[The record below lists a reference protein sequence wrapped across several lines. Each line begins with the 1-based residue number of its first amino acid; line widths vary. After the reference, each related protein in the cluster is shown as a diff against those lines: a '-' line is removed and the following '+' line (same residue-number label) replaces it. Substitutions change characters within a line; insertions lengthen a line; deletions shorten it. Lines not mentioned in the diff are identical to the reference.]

1 MRYFAAGFV
10 QSAIRNLP
18 YKKGRIVDLLG
29 ELTGG
34 KTRAIVNSARMRLD
48 LREAI
53 QRSMFLG
60 TYEPEQTSWFRSC
73 LRPGDIAVDVGAS
86 FGYYTTLSSLLV
98 GSTGRVFA
106 FEPSPIASV
115 VIENAIAESG
125 IANVVLTRAALG
137 RQASKVSLFL
147 PNTPELHSPSIL
159 PSDADFVPVDVPV
172 IRLDQFSPLANH
184 HKIRLVKMDVEGYE
198 PDVLEGMTGL
208 LEAGRVENIMCEF
221 NSGWLRR
228 NSTTPASLLDKIQKH
243 GFKIHAQ
250 TSLRSTLIGQKGE
263 SYDLQD
269 MWLTLTGEPK

>member
-1 MRYFAAGFV
+1 
-10 QSAIRNLP
+10 
-18 YKKGRIVDLLG
+18 
-29 ELTGG
+29 
-34 KTRAIVNSARMRLD
+34 MRLD

-98 GSTGRVFA
+98 GPTGRVFA
-106 FEPSPIASV
+106 FEPSPIASQ
-115 VIENAIAESG
+115 VIENAVTESG
-125 IANVVLTRAALG
+125 LTNVVLTRAALG

-147 PNTPELHSPSIL
+147 PNTPGLHSPSIL

-172 IRLDQFSPLANH
+172 IRLDQFSPLAAYPR
-184 HKIRLVKMDVEGYE
+184 IRLLKMDVEGYE
-198 PDVLEGMTGL
+198 PDVLAGMTGL
-208 LEAGRVENIMCEF
+208 IDAGRVENIMCEF

-228 NSTTPASLLDKIQKH
+228 NSTTPAALLEEFLKH
-243 GFKIHAQ
+243 GFEVRAQ
-250 TSLRSTLIGQKGE
+250 TQLRSNLVGQKGE

-269 MWLTLTGEPK
+269 MWLTLTRKAH